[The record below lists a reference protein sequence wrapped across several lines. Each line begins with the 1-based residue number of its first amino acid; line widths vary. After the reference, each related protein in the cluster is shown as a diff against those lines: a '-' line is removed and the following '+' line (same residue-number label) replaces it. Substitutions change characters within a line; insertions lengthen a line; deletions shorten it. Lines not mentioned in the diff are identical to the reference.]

1 LEQPTINIS
10 NLRKAYGGKTVVDGV
25 SLTVHSGEIFALLGP
40 NGAGKTTTVEILEGH
55 RSRDTGEVSVLGYDP
70 ARKEKAFKQRVGMVL
85 QSTGIEPYL
94 TVQET
99 LNMFRG
105 YYQAPMNLNDLI
117 TLTELGD
124 LKNRNVKKLS
134 GGQQRKLDVAVALC
148 GNPDVLFLDE
158 PTTGF
163 DPAARHRTWDMLT
176 NLKQS
181 GTTIFL
187 TTHYMEEAEMLADQ
201 VAFIID
207 GKIVEQGTVESLTR
221 KGHGTTITFYLPNSV
236 AIPPTISEAEKRSD
250 GGISILTDTP
260 TKELASLTRW
270 ALETGTDLHDLQVR
284 KASLE
289 DVFFKLT
296 SIDIETENNA

>member
-1 LEQPTINIS
+1 MEQPTINIS